1 MCNVQGW
8 GTELVCMFEALAHR
22 IFVML
27 LGKLTVILPFLGFVR
42 QIGRLSFPLPPLHE
56 DEQVLKLMLV
66 LS

>member
-1 MCNVQGW
+1 
-8 GTELVCMFEALAHR
+8 MFEALAHR